1 MSSIGRIIRAGAA
14 VAVAAALAA
23 PGTAR
28 AQTSNIF
35 CNSLNQVCA
44 GTTLNLLSGGTQL
57 EFILRNFGTTPAVDS
72 YLSGFGFYDLP
83 TGVTSTG
90 LASATYIGVNPAQ
103 TVDIMNLVTFGAP
116 EDLQQGAGTQALT
129 FGVDFGNNG
138 LTTCGDQQISAGVTR
153 YETCQNEYARFVFN
167 LSGALTSTQ
176 LAAIDFA
183 FRTQGIGPNDLSDKC
198 FSTGDVAG
206 GGNAGCV
213 TTPSTPGG
221 VIGGGAGS
229 VVPEPSTYAL
239 MGTGLLGLAG
249 FARRRNRKS

>member
-57 EFILRNFGTTPAVDS
+57 ELILRNFGTTPAVDS

-138 LTTCGDQQISAGVTR
+138 LTTCGDQQISAG
-153 YETCQNEYARFVFN
+153 
-167 LSGALTSTQ
+167 GHAL
-176 LAAIDFA
+176 
-183 FRTQGIGPNDLSDKC
+183 R
-198 FSTGDVAG
+198 DVPERVRA
-206 GGNAGCV
+206 V
-213 TTPSTPGG
+213 RVQPL
-221 VIGGGAGS
+221 GGAH
-229 VVPEPSTYAL
+229 VDA
-239 MGTGLLGLAG
+239 
-249 FARRRNRKS
+249 ARRYRLRVPDAGHRPERPVRQVLLDG